1 MSVHITGI
9 QQVGIGVVN
18 ADQAKYLYRDLFGMD
33 VLVFDDEAKANL
45 MTKYTGDHSYK
56 RRAILTMNLKGG
68 GGFEIWQYLDRTP
81 AYLPKDALYGSPGIN
96 AVKIKASCIHT
107 ARAKLMAY
115 PELKISPMNA
125 HSDRGVSFT
134 VMDAL
139 CNQFQIIEGVD
150 WFKNNTSCLGG
161 VAGVVIGVTDMER
174 ALLFYRQLLGNVQTV
189 FDVTEKMVNGGK
201 EQTLRKVLLRNSSAA
216 SGAFSRLLGGFDIEL
231 VQLLDQQ
238 VPHLFKNRYWGDCG
252 FIHVCFDVIDMDGL
266 KQVMEQHGY
275 RFTVDSAGSYA
286 MEQASGRFCY
296 VEDPDGTLIE
306 LVQTH
311 RVPVVKK
318 LGWYIH
324 LSKRTHQR
332 PLPNWQVSML
342 GLNKVK

>member
-18 ADQAKYLYRDLFGMD
+18 ADQAKYLYRELFGMN
-33 VLVFDDEAKANL
+33 VLVFDDEAEAKL
-45 MTKYTGDHSYK
+45 MTRYTGYQSYK

-81 AYLPKDALYGSPGIN
+81 AHLSKDSVYGAPGIN
-96 AVKIKASCIHT
+96 AVKIKTSCIHT
-107 ARAKLMAY
+107 AKEKLASY
-115 PELKISPMNA
+115 TSLKISSVQTYFNQ
-125 HSDRGVSFT
+125 GLFFT
-134 VMDAL
+134 VMDDL

-150 WFKNNTSCLGG
+150 WFKKNTSCLGG
-161 VAGVVIGVTDMER
+161 VGGVVIGVSNMER
-174 ALLFYRQLLGNVQTV
+174 SLLFYKHLLGDVDTL
-189 FDVTEKMVNGGK
+189 FDVTENIAHHGK
-201 EQTLRKVLLRNSSAA
+201 SQMARKVLLRKNLSN

-231 VQLLDQQ
+231 IQLLDEQP
-238 VPHLFKNRYWGDCG
+238 VHLFHNRYWGDCG
-252 FIHVCFDVIDMDGL
+252 FIHVCFDVLHMDEL
-266 KQVMEQHGY
+266 KRTMEQNGY
-275 RFTVDSAGSYA
+275 PFTVDSAGSYA
-286 MEQASGRFCY
+286 MENASGRFCY

-306 LVQTH
+306 LVQTD
-311 RVPVVKK
+311 RVPVIKK

-324 LSKRTHQR
+324 LSNRTHQK